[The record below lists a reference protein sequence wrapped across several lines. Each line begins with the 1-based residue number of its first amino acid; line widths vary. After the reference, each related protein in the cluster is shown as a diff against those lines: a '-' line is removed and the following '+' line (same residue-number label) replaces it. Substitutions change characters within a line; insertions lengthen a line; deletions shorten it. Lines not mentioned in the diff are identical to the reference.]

1 MGFWDI
7 FDPEEISG
15 SPTRQRR
22 SVGRNPVSLR
32 DSGFLDALERISGE
46 MSGGYPGRWRT
57 PIGANASFRAGSGT
71 PWGRTRSLGREPIRP
86 PGINDILA
94 RLEALQD
101 PSRYLGN
108 EDDIRDQAMSAASS
122 QYDPLIAA
130 LRSQMGSAQNR
141 ANRNY
146 GQLGQMY
153 SALSGDIQG
162 DIPEIQQMYTE
173 DKAESR
179 AGFDQLQAGIKD
191 QYAQSAA
198 EQEAMLQR
206 LNIEAAAPDILPE
219 QQRDRDYFTQL
230 AARDAQTEQ
239 SALGTEERGAVDY
252 TRSGSQIARYEGTN
266 RQANLMSELAD
277 LLAQYEGQ
285 IGSQQAAK
293 QSAFQAAMGE
303 LQSNR
308 ASDATSMAQRD
319 FDNYIRMIQLGR
331 DLKGD
336 EGTSTA
342 PKSVKSPADVAG
354 RAIGMGLDQKGAQTI
369 QDVFMSA
376 ISSDPVILAGVNPM
390 SGQSVPKEA
399 LALRII
405 EAGRKAGLGRAQLNA
420 LQTIALEYFGRS

>member
-15 SPTRQRR
+15 TPTRSRR
-22 SVGRNPVSLR
+22 SVGRNRMGIGENLDILARIAGRMNSSR
-32 DSGFLDALERISGE
+32 GGESGN
-46 MSGGYPGRWRT
+46 WRT
-57 PIGANASFRAGSGT
+57 PVGADASFRAGSGT

-108 EDDIRDQAMSAASS
+108 EDDIRDQAMSAASA

-141 ANRNY
+141 ADRNY

-266 RQANLMSELAD
+266 K
-277 LLAQYEGQ
+277 
-285 IGSQQAAK
+285 I
-293 QSAFQAAMGE
+293 
-303 LQSNR
+303 
-308 ASDATSMAQRD
+308 
-319 FDNYIRMIQLGR
+319 
-331 DLKGD
+331 
-336 EGTSTA
+336 
-342 PKSVKSPADVAG
+342 G
-354 RAIGMGLDQKGAQTI
+354 RAH
-369 QDVFMSA
+369 V
-376 ISSDPVILAGVNPM
+376 
-390 SGQSVPKEA
+390 
-399 LALRII
+399 
-405 EAGRKAGLGRAQLNA
+405 
-420 LQTIALEYFGRS
+420 